1 MHNHIILVNTETKEV
16 ENVKTQSVYNNKIFN
31 LDTSTFVVI
40 QNTLSIKRQAS
51 KQAKNRQTSRQTSEE
66 TDKTKLDGSKKA
78 KKNLD

>member
-40 QNTLSIKRQAS
+40 QNTLSIKN
-51 KQAKNRQTSRQTSEE
+51 KQTSKKQ
-66 TDKTKLDGSKKA
+66 TDKQTDKQTRKQTK
-78 KKNLD
+78 